1 MKINL
6 SNHTTSVSTVI
17 KNIETVLKK
26 NRNMLTVEEVQ
37 MLEESIKEL
46 KRLKKTNDFSMFL
59 ILARII
65 SILFKFFSNK
75 IDF

>member
-26 NRNMLTVEEVQ
+26 NRYMLTVEEVQ